1 MKSILKKNDKKNF
14 LIFQTAEPTHFEN
27 DYAPMRL
34 ISLADFLI
42 NNGHKVT
49 IITTLFFHQKKKF
62 RNFKTEKKYKINGIN
77 YFFITS
83 PGYFKNISFK
93 RLFDHFIL
101 ANNLKKKLNSIKNID
116 YVFIGF
122 PPIETSYVLSSWCYR
137 NNIPYTL
144 DFKDDWPEIFFYKR
158 NFFFKLIF
166 YPAFI
171 FLRYLKNLTI
181 IKSKNITG
189 ISKKFLPKSKKLSK
203 IIKNKYLTL
212 YLTKD
217 IKKKINLNNVRY
229 EIKKLKDNKK
239 KMIIFI
245 GNFYES
251 AYDFEI
257 LIKIKEFII
266 KNNSFEFLFFGD
278 GPGKEHLIKILNF
291 KNIKIYNSVNIDEKK
306 LIMLI
311 SSAVFLPF
319 ISRPDMVNSLPNKI
333 IDAIQYKLPIITS
346 LHGEAAKIIKK
357 KKIGCVYNDHY
368 QLKNILNTLFKS
380 NVYLEMKK
388 NYNSADIN
396 NEFDHLRNYEKIL
409 LNL

>member
-1 MKSILKKNDKKNF
+1 MKSILKKNNKKNF

-144 DFKDDWPEIFFYKR
+144 DFKDDWPEIFF
-158 NFFFKLIF
+158 L
-166 YPAFI
+166 
-171 FLRYLKNLTI
+171 
-181 IKSKNITG
+181 
-189 ISKKFLPKSKKLSK
+189 
-203 IIKNKYLTL
+203 
-212 YLTKD
+212 
-217 IKKKINLNNVRY
+217 
-229 EIKKLKDNKK
+229 
-239 KMIIFI
+239 
-245 GNFYES
+245 
-251 AYDFEI
+251 
-257 LIKIKEFII
+257 
-266 KNNSFEFLFFGD
+266 
-278 GPGKEHLIKILNF
+278 
-291 KNIKIYNSVNIDEKK
+291 
-306 LIMLI
+306 
-311 SSAVFLPF
+311 
-319 ISRPDMVNSLPNKI
+319 
-333 IDAIQYKLPIITS
+333 
-346 LHGEAAKIIKK
+346 
-357 KKIGCVYNDHY
+357 
-368 QLKNILNTLFKS
+368 
-380 NVYLEMKK
+380 
-388 NYNSADIN
+388 
-396 NEFDHLRNYEKIL
+396 
-409 LNL
+409 